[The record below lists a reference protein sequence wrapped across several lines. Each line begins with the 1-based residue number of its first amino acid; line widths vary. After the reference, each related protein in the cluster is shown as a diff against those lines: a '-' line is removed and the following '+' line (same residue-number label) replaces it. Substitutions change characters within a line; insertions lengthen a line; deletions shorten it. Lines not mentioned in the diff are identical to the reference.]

1 MSRWIFILLL
11 ILMYV
16 YLSRG
21 DTKCQETYN
30 GVYAEMYDT
39 VWYDKKRYKS
49 EVDYISKN
57 IKSKH
62 HETLLDLGC
71 GTGNHMKF
79 WQQKWSDIDVTGMDL
94 SPHQISRARVKN
106 PNVHIIQGSYLD
118 RKTWGDDK
126 FDVIACMYGAGQ
138 YTDATQTLIEN
149 VYKWLKPGGTFV
161 FHGIDPRRICD
172 ECDQTASNTDLPLRV
187 DRKGHCTV
195 LYPGLVYSSWWTRSM
210 FSKWVRYNETFY
222 KINGNEWPK
231 DWDMS
236 TRVGN
241 NVPLG
246 MKGCDNFMTNGHS
259 LYLMTPSEIARI
271 GRRVGF
277 TSVRVNPVHGIKDF
291 IKSSQ
296 GSEEYFIFFKK

>member
-1 MSRWIFILLL
+1 MSLWILILLL
-11 ILMYV
+11 VLLYV
-16 YLSRG
+16 YLSSG
-21 DTKCQETYN
+21 VTKCQEMYN

-57 IKSKH
+57 IGSKH
-62 HETLLDLGC
+62 PETLLDLGC

-79 WQQKWSDIDVTGMDL
+79 WQQKWGDVDVTGVDL
-94 SPHQISRARVKN
+94 SLDQISRARVKN

-118 RKTWGDDK
+118 RHTWGDDK
-126 FDVIACMYGAGQ
+126 FDMITCMYGAGQ
-138 YTDATQTLIEN
+138 YTDANQTLLEN

-161 FHGIDPRRICD
+161 FHGIDPRRLCD
-172 ECDQTASNTDLPLRV
+172 GCDQTASNTDLPLRV

-195 LYPGLVYSSWWTRSM
+195 LYPGLVYTSWWTRSM

-222 KINGNEWPK
+222 KMKGNEWPK
-231 DWDMS
+231 DWDTS
-236 TRVGN
+236 GRVGS

-246 MKGCDNFMTNGHS
+246 MRGCDNFMTNGHS
-259 LYLMTPSEIARI
+259 LYLRTPHDIAEI
-271 GRRVGF
+271 GRHLGF
-277 TSVRVNPVHGIKDF
+277 SSVKVNPIHGIRDF
-291 IKSSQ
+291 IESSQ